1 MKCPNCGSELEPG
14 KIYCEHC
21 GHEIQIVPD
30 YDPMDEILVGQD
42 EAEHKNTE
50 EQPKPD
56 CGKTNEKVEA
66 DRDRE
71 QGLRPVSHLS
81 RKYQCALL
89 ALVGLLCFA
98 TFRFS
103 YIMMTS
109 DSNYSYQLKKGKKY
123 LKKDE
128 YEQAV
133 EYLRRAMELDQDR
146 GGTDVEPMLLLAET
160 YAEMDEKKLAVTY
173 MEQAIKMEKNSKGDS
188 KLLVTLY
195 LDMMDLLNVTGQTEQ
210 VNQVIRDCSYEDI
223 RDQLLAYRI
232 EKPVC
237 DTPEG
242 VYNYYLH
249 LNLSAEYGSVYY
261 TLDGSIPTR
270 ESTRYEK
277 PIELTEEGDV
287 LLCAV
292 AINKKG
298 MVSEPLVL
306 AYKLDFPAANTDAAS
321 EE

>member
-1 MKCPNCGSELEPG
+1 MKCPNCGIELEPG

-306 AYKLDFPAANTDAAS
+306 AYKLDFPAANTDTAG

>member
-30 YDPMDEILVGQD
+30 YDPMDEFLVGQD
-42 EAEHKNTE
+42 EVEHKNTE
-50 EQPKPD
+50 EKLKLD
-56 CGKTNEKVEA
+56 FGKTNEKVEA
-66 DRDRE
+66 DRE
-71 QGLRPVSHLS
+71 QGLRPVSRLS
-81 RKYQCALL
+81 RKYKCALL

-133 EYLRRAMELDQDR
+133 EYLRRALELDQDR

-173 MEQAIKMEKNSKGDS
+173 MEQAIKMEKNTKGDS

-195 LDMMDLLNVTGQTEQ
+195 LDMMDLLNVTGQTER
-210 VNQVIRDCSYEDI
+210 VNQVIRDCPYEDI

-242 VYNYYLH
+242 LYNYYLR

-306 AYKLDFPAANTDAAS
+306 AYKLDFPAVDTAN

>member
-1 MKCPNCGSELEPG
+1 MKCSNCGSELEPG

-50 EQPKPD
+50 AQPKPD
-56 CGKTNEKVEA
+56 CGKTNEKAEA
-66 DRDRE
+66 ERDRE
-71 QGLRPVSHLS
+71 QRLRPVSRLS

-103 YIMMTS
+103 YTMMTS
-109 DSNYSYQLKKGKKY
+109 DSNYSYQLKKGKKC

-128 YEQAV
+128 YGQAV
-133 EYLRRAMELDQDR
+133 EYLRRAWELEQDR
-146 GGTDVEPMLLLAET
+146 GGTDVEPMLLMAEA

-173 MEQAIKMEKNSKGDS
+173 MEQAIKTEKKARGDS

-195 LDMMDLLNVTGQTEQ
+195 LDMMDLLNVTGQTER
-210 VNQVIRDCSYEDI
+210 VNQIIRDCSYEDI

-242 VYNYYLH
+242 VYNYYLR

-270 ESTRYEK
+270 DSIRYEK

-306 AYKLDFPAANTDAAS
+306 AYKLDFPAVDTAD

>member
-1 MKCPNCGSELEPG
+1 MKCPNCGGELEPG

-30 YDPMDEILVGQD
+30 YDPMDEFLVGQD
-42 EAEHKNTE
+42 EPVLPKAEP
-50 EQPKPD
+50 QPEKKP
-56 CGKTNEKVEA
+56 GKTNERIDA
-66 DRDRE
+66 GRSSE
-71 QGLRPVSHLS
+71 QKLHPVSRLS
-81 RKYQCALL
+81 LKYKLVLL
-89 ALVGLLCFA
+89 AVVGLLCFV
-98 TFRFS
+98 TFHFS
-103 YIMMTS
+103 YIAMTS
-109 DSNYSYQLKKGKKY
+109 DSNYTYQLRKGEKC

-128 YEQAV
+128 HEQAV
-133 EYLRRAMELDQDR
+133 EYLRQALELDQER
-146 GGTDVEPMLLLAET
+146 GGTAVEPMLLLAET
-160 YAEMDEKKLAVTY
+160 YAEMDAKELAVTY
-173 MEQAIKMEKNSKGDS
+173 MEQAIKTEKNARGDS

-195 LDMMDLLNVTGQTEQ
+195 LDMMDLLNVTGQTER
-210 VNQVIRDCSYEDI
+210 VNQVIRDCPYEDI
-223 RDQLLAYRI
+223 RDQLQAYRI
-232 EKPVC
+232 EKPAC

-242 VYNYYLH
+242 VYNYYLR

-306 AYKLDFPAANTDAAS
+306 AYKLDFPVVNTVD